1 MNTPS
6 VSFIIPHKGREAF
19 LQETLKSIIALETA
33 DSVEVVIVTQNTG
46 LSPETLAAQHHLHLQ
61 VINAD
66 PALTIS
72 ALRNIGVRATA
83 SEYLAFLDAD
93 IALATDWLS
102 TLLPLLKNEP
112 DITLVSAMQRCS
124 ELAPPLEVIRT
135 TLSNAVVDA
144 PVDFLPGRN
153 LLLARETFQA
163 AGGFPENLVT
173 CEDYYFTDKVGEL
186 GTLWYSSATSYVHLG
201 EDKDY
206 GEMFSKEI
214 WRGQSNLQSLQGRTI
229 KNSELPSFVVPPWI
243 TLMAILSLSFLLLG
257 HTFWAT
263 VTGVLA
269 GLPFAAYVT
278 RLYFLASGRVSLA
291 SIIGFYSYYFP
302 ARTWGTIIGVF
313 RGLGHDLH
321 DH

>member
-1 MNTPS
+1 LNTSS

-33 DSVEVVIVTQNTG
+33 ESIEVVIVTQNSE
-46 LSPETLAAQHHLHLQ
+46 LSAETLAAQRHLRLQ
-61 VINAD
+61 VVYAD
-66 PALTIS
+66 STLTIS

-93 IALATDWLS
+93 IALSPDWLN
-102 TLLPLLKNEP
+102 TLLPLLENEQVV
-112 DITLVSAMQRCS
+112 LVSAMQRCS
-124 ELAPPLEVIRT
+124 ELATPLEIIRT
-135 TLSNAVVDA
+135 TLSNAVLDA

-153 LLLARETFQA
+153 LLLARKTFYA
-163 AGGFPENLVT
+163 VGGFPENLVT

-186 GTLWYSSATSYVHLG
+186 GTMWYSSATSYIHLG
-201 EDKDY
+201 EDQHY

-229 KNSELPSFVVPPWI
+229 KSSELPSFVVPPWI
-243 TLMAILSLSFLLLG
+243 TFMAILTLGFVLVEHSFL
-257 HTFWAT
+257 AT
-263 VTGVLA
+263 VTGVSA

-278 RLYFLASGRVSLA
+278 RLYFLASGRVSLR

-302 ARTWGTIIGVF
+302 ARTWGTMIGVF

-321 DH
+321 DN